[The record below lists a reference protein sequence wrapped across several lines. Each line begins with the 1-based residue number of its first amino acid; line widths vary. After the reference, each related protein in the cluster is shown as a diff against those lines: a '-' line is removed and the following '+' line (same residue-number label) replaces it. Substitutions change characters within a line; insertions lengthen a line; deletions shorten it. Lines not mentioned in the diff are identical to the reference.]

1 MCTTFP
7 CLRVPFTVWDCIGS
21 RYPGCQV
28 SLWIFIPILHISVGL
43 AFPNSSSVCVKLEP
57 SGWLLWKQGCHDN
70 WVSQETYV
78 AMETASLGSEL
89 VTSDEKQV
97 QQFNLLLACRLSQH
111 NNIHSAESCSVV
123 TMAQYRKG
131 TLVAGLHLLPINY
144 YSRGNVLTLS
154 AMIGNPDPKERSNVP
169 YIEVKW

>member
-1 MCTTFP
+1 MLQLICLNKSLGGRWASFPIPNPWYPRRQSMCTTFP

-43 AFPNSSSVCVKLEP
+43 AFPNSSSSVCVKLEP

-111 NNIHSAESCSVV
+111 NNIHSAELLC
-123 TMAQYRKG
+123 RHNG
-131 TLVAGLHLLPINY
+131 TV
-144 YSRGNVLTLS
+144 
-154 AMIGNPDPKERSNVP
+154 
-169 YIEVKW
+169 